1 MSSFNKH
8 STMNKL
14 FFPFLVLLLSTV
26 ASSCKL
32 EDQSETDRMEIEQYL
47 ADNKLTATRHESGIY
62 YNISNPGTGANPTL
76 SSVVTVK
83 YKGFL
88 TNDKVFDQST
98 AGVQFPLSNL
108 IPGWQIAIPLL
119 KKGGSGTFYIPSELG
134 YGSSGQGSIPPNSVL
149 IFNIDLINFY

>member
-14 FFPFLVLLLSTV
+14 FFPFLIFLLGTI

-47 ADNKLTATRHESGIY
+47 ADNNLTATRHESGIY

-88 TNDKVFDQST
+88 T
-98 AGVQFPLSNL
+98 
-108 IPGWQIAIPLL
+108 
-119 KKGGSGTFYIPSELG
+119 
-134 YGSSGQGSIPPNSVL
+134 
-149 IFNIDLINFY
+149 IDLS